1 MWYFEID
8 QQKMIQ
14 ENYLSLYMHF
24 GWYVYLNGMISSK
37 MISHAWYIFGKFNYF
52 DKKKKSNSAIFPKI
66 LTSNYILNQIKLF
79 DNQMIE
85 ISI

>member
-1 MWYFEID
+1 
-8 QQKMIQ
+8 
-14 ENYLSLYMHF
+14 
-24 GWYVYLNGMISSK
+24 

-79 DNQMIE
+79 DNQYLNQYLKFFGQHYFKI
-85 ISI
+85 ISDTQNTSNHCKPH